1 MQREAST
8 QQRLLA
14 MGGGKDALTE
24 CLPHTM
30 SGSLPSD
37 EVGKSY
43 RMRNEFDLRSRT
55 GVRASFIA
63 LTFAEGSE
71 SISSRQTEGKLS

>member
-30 SGSLPSD
+30 SGSFPSD

-43 RMRNEFDLRSRT
+43 T
-55 GVRASFIA
+55 HPV
-63 LTFAEGSE
+63 
-71 SISSRQTEGKLS
+71 GKGGITWVDGYRCCM